1 VQPINKTEENLVT
14 YPVKAVLTAKRSAI
28 HQLWCDIKESVTGT
42 EMDFTR
48 GAIGRAVLLLSI
60 PMVLEM
66 VMESVFAVVDIFFVS
81 RLGAQ
86 AVAVVGITE
95 SLMTVVYAIGM
106 GLGTATAALV
116 ARRTGEKDLE
126 GASAAAA
133 QGILLAVFASAFIA
147 VPGIFYAK
155 ELLMLMGADDFTAE
169 SYYMYPAIMLSG
181 NVVIMLLFIINS
193 IFRSSGDA
201 ALSMRVLWFANIANI
216 ILDPMFI
223 FGFGIIPAM
232 GVKGAAI
239 ATTIGR
245 GMAVIY
251 QVWILTGKGSRVKLK
266 PAHFIPDTGIIRK
279 LLRLS
284 AGGIGQLL
292 IATSSWIIM
301 VRIIAIFGSEV
312 LAGYTIALRIMIFS
326 LLPSWGMSNAAA
338 TLVGQNLGAGQP
350 DRAVRSVWITALI
363 NLGFLSIAG
372 AVFMTYP
379 AFFIRLFI
387 SDQLVVDAGAQC
399 LRMISIGFVFY
410 AFGMVMIQA
419 FNGAGDTQT
428 PMLLNLIFFWIIEI
442 PLAWFLAVNLGF
454 EERGVY
460 MAIVLAESSIAIA
473 GIVLFRRGR
482 WKLKKV

>member
-1 VQPINKTEENLVT
+1 VQPINKTEEKIAAIPLIDGPIT
-14 YPVKAVLTAKRSAI
+14 KRSAGR
-28 HQLWCDIKESVTGT
+28 QLWQDIKAAIAGT
-42 EMDFTR
+42 DMDFTR

-81 RLGAQ
+81 RLGAE

-106 GLGTATAALV
+106 GLGTATAAMV
-116 ARRTGEKDLE
+116 ARRTGEKDQE

-133 QGILLAVFASAFIA
+133 QGILLAVFASAVIA
-147 VPGIFYAK
+147 LPGVFYAK
-155 ELLMLMGADDFTAE
+155 ELLMLMGADDVTAE
-169 SYYMYPAIMLSG
+169 SYYIYPAIMLSG
-181 NVVIMLLFIINS
+181 NIVIMLLFIINA

-201 ALSMRVLWFANIANI
+201 ALSMRVLWFANIVNI

-232 GVKGAAI
+232 GIKGAAI
-239 ATTIGR
+239 ATTTGR
-245 GMAVIY
+245 SLAVIY
-251 QVWILTGKGSRVKLK
+251 QVWILTGKGSRVKLN
-266 PAHFIPDTGIIRK
+266 PAHFIPDAGLIRK
-279 LLRLS
+279 LLKLS

-312 LAGYTIALRIMIFS
+312 LAGYTIAIRIMIFS

-350 DRAVRSVWITALI
+350 DRAVRSVWMTALI
-363 NLGFLSIAG
+363 NLGFLGIAG

-387 SDQLVVDAGAQC
+387 SDPLVVEAGAQC

-428 PMLLNLIFFWIIEI
+428 PMILNLIFFWLIEI
-442 PLAWFLAVNLGF
+442 PLAWFLAINLGL

-460 MAIVLAESSIAIA
+460 IAIVLAESSIAIA
-473 GIVLFRRGR
+473 GILLFQRGK

>member
-1 VQPINKTEENLVT
+1 VQPVNEKEKIVAIPAIE
-14 YPVKAVLTAKRSAI
+14 VLGAKRSASN
-28 HQLWCDIKESVTGT
+28 QLWRDVKLAIAGT
-42 EMDFTR
+42 DMDFTQ

-81 RLGAQ
+81 RLGAE

-106 GLGTATAALV
+106 GLGTATAAMV
-116 ARRTGEKDLE
+116 ARRTGEKDPE

-147 VPGIFYAK
+147 IPGIFYAR
-155 ELLMLMGADDFTAE
+155 ELLILMGADDITAE
-169 SYYMYPAIMLSG
+169 NYYMYPAIMLSG

-201 ALSMRVLWFANIANI
+201 ALSMRVLWFANIVNI

-232 GVKGAAI
+232 GIKGAAI

-266 PAHFIPDTGIIRK
+266 PANFIPDTGIIRK

-350 DRAVRSVWITALI
+350 ERAVRSVWLTALI
-363 NLGFLSIAG
+363 NLGFLGIAG
-372 AVFMTYP
+372 TVFMTYP

-387 SDQLVVDAGAQC
+387 SDPLVVEAGAQC

-442 PLAWFLAVNLGF
+442 PLAYFLAVGLNL
-454 EERGVY
+454 EESGVY

-473 GIVLFRRGR
+473 GIILFRRGK